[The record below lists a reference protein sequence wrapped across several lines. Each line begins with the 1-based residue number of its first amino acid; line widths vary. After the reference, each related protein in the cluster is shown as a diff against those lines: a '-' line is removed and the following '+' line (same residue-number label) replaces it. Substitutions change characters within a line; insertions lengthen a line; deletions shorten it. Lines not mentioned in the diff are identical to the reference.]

1 VLSRVGGFTEVGED
15 HAAARLV
22 EPGDVDD
29 LHEAL
34 SELLADPAARG
45 RLGDA
50 ALRAAAGPYSWDAVA
65 ERTLRLY
72 QSLLER

>member
-1 VLSRVGGFTEVGED
+1 
-15 HAAARLV
+15 
-22 EPGDVDD
+22 VDD
-29 LHEAL
+29 LHQAL
-34 SELLADPAARG
+34 TELLGDPAARG